1 MLLIRRC
8 WGRGYDVLGKVDED
22 VKADG
27 EKGRVGN
34 VGAKRS
40 AVTEL
45 ACSHLLYSWKG
56 TSTLSCWGRRISPAV
71 LGGGEAH
78 RTFECSGKVVFVFH
92 AHIGTNFP
100 DCVVCTF
107 K

>member
-40 AVTEL
+40 AVREL
-45 ACSHLLYSWKG
+45 TCSQSLNSSAL
-56 TSTLSCWGRRISPAV
+56 TSSLSVWGRWISQT
-71 LGGGEAH
+71 LH
-78 RTFECSGKVVFVFH
+78 
-92 AHIGTNFP
+92 
-100 DCVVCTF
+100 
-107 K
+107 

>member
-8 WGRGYDVLGKVDED
+8 WGRGYDVFGKGDGD

-40 AVTEL
+40 AVRELTCSHVSHTPLFPWFSLKSLVAEL
-45 ACSHLLYSWKG
+45 AAC
-56 TSTLSCWGRRISPAV
+56 
-71 LGGGEAH
+71 
-78 RTFECSGKVVFVFH
+78 
-92 AHIGTNFP
+92 
-100 DCVVCTF
+100 
-107 K
+107 